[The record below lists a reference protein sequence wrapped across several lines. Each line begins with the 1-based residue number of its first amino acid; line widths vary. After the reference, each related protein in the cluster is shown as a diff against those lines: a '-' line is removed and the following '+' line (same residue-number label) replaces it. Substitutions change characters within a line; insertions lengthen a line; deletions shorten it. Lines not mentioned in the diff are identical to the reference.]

1 MAIRKRKKTTARNRG
16 SVDYKSLA
24 DFRYE
29 LRRFQA
35 FSHQAAKDA
44 GLTGQ
49 QHQALL
55 AIRGGGLTT
64 VGDLAKR
71 LLVAH
76 NTAAE
81 LTDRMIG
88 RGLLRR
94 RADSNDRRRVLLE
107 LTDNGERRL
116 KALSKVH
123 LQEIKTVAP
132 ALLRFCRSLRKLKLA
147 NIPIKDGV
155 TPAALRQSA

>member
-1 MAIRKRKKTTARNRG
+1 MTVRKRKMNAADEHG
-16 SVDYKSLA
+16 SVDYESLA

-55 AIRGGGLTT
+55 AIRGGNLIT
-64 VGDLAKR
+64 VGDLAKN

-88 RGLLRR
+88 RGLLKRE
-94 RADSNDRRRVLLE
+94 ADSADRRRVLLT
-107 LTDNGERRL
+107 LTDNGERKLR
-116 KALSKVH
+116 ALSKVH
-123 LQEIKTVAP
+123 LQEIQTVAP
-132 ALLRFCRSLRKLKLA
+132 ALLRFCRSLKKLEQA
-147 NIPIKDGV
+147 NIRPKRAV
-155 TPAALRQSA
+155 TPTAFRQPV

>member
-1 MAIRKRKKTTARNRG
+1 MTIRKRGKNAADEHG
-16 SVDYKSLA
+16 SVDYKFLA

-55 AIRGGGLTT
+55 AIRGGGLIT
-64 VGDLAKR
+64 VGDLAKK

-88 RGLLRR
+88 RDLLRR
-94 RADSNDRRRVLLE
+94 QPDSDDRRRVLLQ
-107 LTDNGERRL
+107 LTQNGERRL

-123 LQEIKTVAP
+123 LQAIQTVAP
-132 ALLRFCRSLRKLKLA
+132 ALLRFCRSLKKLEQT
-147 NIPIKDGV
+147 NIRPKRGV
-155 TPAALRQSA
+155 TPSAFRQPA

>member
-1 MAIRKRKKTTARNRG
+1 MVIQKRGKSTAENHG

-55 AIRGGGLTT
+55 AIRGGGLIT
-64 VGDLAKR
+64 VGDLATR

-94 RADSNDRRRVLLE
+94 RPDSADRRRVLLE
-107 LTDNGERRL
+107 LTDNGELKL
-116 KALSKVH
+116 KALSKIH
-123 LQEIKTVAP
+123 LQEIQIVVP
-132 ALLRFCRSLRKLKLA
+132 ALLRFCRSLQKLGLT
-147 NIPIKDGV
+147 NIRGKRGV
-155 TPAALRQSA
+155 IPAAFRQPA

>member
-1 MAIRKRKKTTARNRG
+1 MTVRKRGKKTADHD

-35 FSHQAAKDA
+35 FSQHAAKGA

-55 AIRGGGLTT
+55 AIRGDGLIT
-64 VGDLAKR
+64 VGDLAKK

-88 RGLLRR
+88 RDLLRR
-94 RADSNDRRRVLLE
+94 QPDSGDRRRVLLQ
-107 LTDNGERRL
+107 LTQNGKRRL

-123 LQEIKTVAP
+123 FRAIQTVAP
-132 ALLRFCRSLRKLKLA
+132 ALLRFCRSLKKIHQADIRPKRRA
-147 NIPIKDGV
+147 IP
-155 TPAALRQSA
+155 TAFRQPA

>member
-1 MAIRKRKKTTARNRG
+1 MTIRKRRKKTAENCG

-55 AIRGGGLTT
+55 AIRGGGLIT

-94 RADSNDRRRVLLE
+94 QSDSADRRRVLLE
-107 LTDNGERRL
+107 LTDNGERKL

-123 LQEIKTVAP
+123 LQEIQIVAP
-132 ALLRFCRSLRKLKLA
+132 ALLRFCRSLKKLGLT
-147 NIPIKDGV
+147 NIRVKRGV
-155 TPAALRQSA
+155 TPAAFRQSA

>member
-1 MAIRKRKKTTARNRG
+1 MASRKRGKNTAGKHG
-16 SVDYKSLA
+16 SVDYESLA

-35 FSHQAAKDA
+35 FSHKAAKDA

-55 AIRGGGLTT
+55 AIRGGGLIA

-81 LTDRMIG
+81 LTNRMIG

-94 RADSNDRRRVLLE
+94 RPDSGDRRRVLLQ
-107 LTDNGERRL
+107 LTDNGERKL
-116 KALSKVH
+116 EALSKVH
-123 LQEIKTVAP
+123 LQQIRTVAP
-132 ALLRFCRSLRKLKLA
+132 AVLRFCRSLKKLGLT
-147 NIPIKDGV
+147 G
-155 TPAALRQSA
+155 RHGESH